1 MKYYK
6 KTHKHWQELGGGVGV
21 GVGGGGGNLLRSDIP
36 LPLVASSP

>member
-21 GVGGGGGNLLRSDIP
+21 GVGGGGEL
-36 LPLVASSP
+36 AKE